1 MDLKV
6 GPESLE
12 NDDDFSS
19 PHMTQN
25 SIMRQV
31 YDYYYFLFAVV
42 TPEINSFTN
51 RRRHLITVVGVLL
64 DSLFFFS

>member
-19 PHMTQN
+19 PHIDLKFDCEAGQ
-25 SIMRQV
+25 
-31 YDYYYFLFAVV
+31 
-42 TPEINSFTN
+42 
-51 RRRHLITVVGVLL
+51 
-64 DSLFFFS
+64 